1 MTYSEKMLEQIQA
14 GQMPAAQ
21 QSFTEALAKDSVMI
35 WSLV

>member
-35 WSLV
+35 